1 MSLFLVRDDKNKV
14 AFVFFDILF
23 SNFARLN
30 SHIFLWF
37 ICLVSIGR
45 QKIYISE
52 KTFLS
57 CVKEIHPLPFADCGC
72 NYDDVNGCN
81 RKLFGKPEN
90 CRTFPKSHVDDQI
103 KPWIDINCVSL
114 FEVIIV
120 YKCYVYWS
128 SFKSKA
134 ARTERR
140 SKKLLICLK
149 IKCQFFQFTAVWV
162 TEFREICLKIRSWIN
177 EVSRK
182 TSVN

>member
-1 MSLFLVRDDKNKV
+1 MLLFLVRDDKNKV

-30 SHIFLWF
+30 SQVFLWF

-52 KTFLS
+52 ETFLS

-120 YKCYVYWS
+120 YKCYVYWL

-140 SKKLLICLK
+140 RKKLLICLK